1 MFTLPGLPF
10 DPGAFGTFT
19 SKETFEYHHGKHH
32 AGYVKKLNAAIEGT
46 PYIDTSIEDVIA
58 SARRDNNAAILTTRH
73 STSTTRSLA
82 MPLARGWR
90 AVGRAQNCQE
100 ESVVIDGGL

>member
-1 MFTLPGLPF
+1 MFTLPELPF

-58 SARRDNNAAILTTRH
+58 SARRDNNAAIFNNAAQHFNH
-73 STSTTRSLA
+73 SFFWQCLS
-82 MPLARGWR
+82 P
-90 AVGRAQNCQE
+90 
-100 ESVVIDGGL
+100 